1 MANNTVATK
10 NTGDTLT
17 AAEINDIASKANTK
31 QEPLGFTPENVANKG
46 IANGYAG
53 LDGTGKVPL
62 TQLPATGGDVPDGG
76 TTGQVLTKA
85 SNTDQDTTWVTPSG
99 GGSGSLPV
107 SIADTNSIPFN
118 NMLTVVGDHTM
129 SGALVITPN
138 TVGAVA
144 GCGAVQRIIANGI
157 NTPDI
162 SAFKKLSTSYEFD
175 PTIGVVNIFMYFFD
189 GISYN
194 VGITQNGEAIEPPG
208 PVYGGEVDAWEARLN
223 AAGYILPSD
232 RKTAY
237 QNFISTLQT
246 DGLYDL
252 IEEMYMFEGGLAAT
266 SRLGFKAAH
275 DGVLHGGLTHLS
287 TGMKGDGVTGYMDLG
302 FSPDS
307 FTNGADVHLACLL
320 RDPTSVGDDVLGV
333 RTPHEL
339 FLSPRYGFQSYFSM
353 NGLTNANP
361 STAILPDPSG
371 RYIMFR
377 IGGHWGMFRNGA
389 NLIIVNPNISST
401 AYSQTDPLSILASY
415 DGGSYDSYSS
425 QEIGFA
431 SVGKG
436 FTDEQAVAFDAA
448 LSTLFTN
455 LGR

>member
-46 IANGYAG
+46 TANGYAG

-175 PTIGVVNIFMYFFD
+175 PTTGVVNIFMYFFD

-266 SRLGFKAAH
+266 SRLGFKASH
-275 DGVLHGGLTHLS
+275 DGTLSGGLTHLS
-287 TGMKGDGVTGYMDLG
+287 TGMKGNGLSGYMDLG
-302 FSPDS
+302 FTIDS
-307 FTNGADVHLACLL
+307 FTNGGDLHLAVLL
-320 RDPTSVGDDVLGV
+320 RDPTSVGDDVIGV
-333 RTPHEL
+333 RTPHET
-339 FLSPRYGFQSYFSM
+339 FISPRYGGPSYIVMDSAGC
-353 NGLTNANP
+353 NVSAAEWPTV
-361 STAILPDPSG
+361 DG
-371 RYIMFR
+371 RYITSRFGNQLR
-377 IGGHWGMFRNGA
+377 VTRNGVA
-389 NLIIVNPNISST
+389 PST
-401 AYSQTDPLSILASY
+401 LNSTQPLTLVPYTDPLTILASY
-415 DGGSYDSYSS
+415 DGGPHDAFST

-431 SVGKG
+431 SVGKAL
-436 FTDEQAVAFDAA
+436 DDSQIAAFDSA
-448 LSTLFTN
+448 LSTLFTA